1 MKLVKDSDRLASDL
15 MKKLLLQDTERI
27 LKSYPFELSGG
38 MCQRVMI
45 AAAMLNSPK
54 LILGDEPTSALDVT
68 SQLQVIRELELLKRE
83 YDISMIMISHN
94 VGVIS
99 RIADTIAIM
108 YGRMVEYGTRD
119 DIIKDSVH
127 PYTKALLAAVPDRE
141 GNISKGLPGL
151 PPVFEEGMSS
161 CPFAPRCAYCQKRC
175 ETQLPEDV
183 TLGGRHRVQCFRAKE
198 LQNGTA

>member
-1 MKLVKDSDRLASDL
+1 M
-15 MKKLLLQDTERI
+15 
-27 LKSYPFELSGG
+27 
-38 MCQRVMI
+38 
-45 AAAMLNSPK
+45 
-54 LILGDEPTSALDVT
+54 
-68 SQLQVIRELELLKRE
+68 
-83 YDISMIMISHN
+83 
-94 VGVIS
+94 
-99 RIADTIAIM
+99 
-108 YGRMVEYGTRD
+108 
-119 DIIKDSVH
+119 H